1 MVKNKC
7 VPFKT
12 NTSKVMYRCIVLSV
26 NICIFIK
33 DAKGH
38 LILVLVI
45 YKYNK
50 FIIKKSLLE
59 QF

>member
-1 MVKNKC
+1 
-7 VPFKT
+7 
-12 NTSKVMYRCIVLSV
+12 MYRYIVLSV

-50 FIIKKSLLE
+50 FIIKKSLLK